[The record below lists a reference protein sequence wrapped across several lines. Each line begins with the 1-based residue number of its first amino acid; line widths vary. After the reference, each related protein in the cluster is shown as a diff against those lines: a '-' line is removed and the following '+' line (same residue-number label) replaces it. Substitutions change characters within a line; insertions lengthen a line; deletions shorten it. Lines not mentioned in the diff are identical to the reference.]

1 MLPLKHYGII
11 LAMIF
16 ALFTNQEALADNIVT
31 DVYDKSK
38 KAIEEYRVRL
48 HSWDSLIRGYRRGHN
63 YSLSACTSNTTWKSS
78 IFAEDLDTMEGCINF
93 SYGYHVKLYNIF
105 GYMLGTNAEYS
116 IVSEQEDDPI
126 VSDPTVYQLPGV
138 TGGLI
143 FYFSPGFRVLLQSTY
158 TLQRIE
164 QLAVDIDNNIDTY
177 NITLEV
183 IEYGVVTDFFVS
195 MHTGLRFFYK
205 EKIRSNSSSFN
216 MVGNS
221 NSFGLGIV
229 YHVL

>member
-11 LAMIF
+11 LTIIF
-16 ALFTNQEALADNIVT
+16 TVISSQESFADNIVT

-38 KAIEEYRVRL
+38 KAIEEYRVKL

-63 YSLSACTSNTTWKSS
+63 YSLSACSLNTTWKSS
-78 IFAEDLDTMEGCINF
+78 IFDEDLDTMD
-93 SYGYHVKLYNIF
+93 S
-105 GYMLGTNAEYS
+105 
-116 IVSEQEDDPI
+116 
-126 VSDPTVYQLPGV
+126 
-138 TGGLI
+138 
-143 FYFSPGFRVLLQSTY
+143 
-158 TLQRIE
+158 
-164 QLAVDIDNNIDTY
+164 Y

-183 IEYGVVTDFFVS
+183 LEYGVFTDFFVS

-205 EKIRSNSSSFN
+205 EKIRSNSSSFK

-221 NSFGLGIV
+221 SSFGLGIV